1 MTDRAEYLQAWHEY
15 WADIG
20 NGVCSFDAI
29 CNMREKY
36 GGVARK
42 QAIPEIN
49 GIYNE
54 KIEYLCSLIQA
65 SLENEM
71 GE

>member
-1 MTDRAEYLQAWHEY
+1 MTTHSRSQTPAVRTFSEFHFW
-15 WADIG
+15 
-20 NGVCSFDAI
+20 V
-29 CNMREKY
+29 KY

-54 KIEYLCSLIQA
+54 KIEYLRSLIQA

>member
-1 MTDRAEYLQAWHEY
+1 MIPPFTEGWLPSKCKEFH
-15 WADIG
+15 
-20 NGVCSFDAI
+20 AI
-29 CNMREKY
+29 CNMRVKY

-54 KIEYLCSLIQA
+54 KIEYLCSLIGSVKSYAQIRLQA
-65 SLENEM
+65 LAE
-71 GE
+71 